1 MLSNE
6 SVKNTWVKSSWF
18 SKHCQRHN
26 STTSILN
33 KWQVY
38 KPVHNTR
45 SIWLDQ
51 LSNVTNMTIDNCLS
65 VWEQCRQQV
74 FMWTFQSQIVFTTSI
89 KVIEITSTF
98 RECASKHS
106 YCKQY
111 PYTSPAAMQTRMPS
125 IIGLSKLAH
134 HLSEGTTIH
143 TTPYYTIP
151 HIPYQTYHTISYHN
165 ISYHTSFLREPPS
178 TVCREV
184 ARGRGT
190 PN

>member
-1 MLSNE
+1 MLSKE

-38 KPVHNTR
+38 KLVHNTR

-98 RECASKHS
+98 TVCASKHS

-143 TTPYYTIP
+143 TTHTIP
-151 HIPYQTYHTISYHN
+151 NIPYHIVPHHIIPQQFSEG
-165 ISYHTSFLREPPS
+165 TSIYRLSRS
-178 TVCREV
+178 RQGK
-184 ARGRGT
+184 R
-190 PN
+190 NS